1 MILTGNEDLRVK
13 KTITGIK
20 TAFEALI
27 CEKEYDRIT
36 VKELCDRA
44 QVNKKTFYHY
54 YETLDA
60 LLAELQLELSSAYL
74 ERIKH
79 FKLPEELDKVN
90 REFFLYSAEQG
101 TAYEKITISGLY
113 HAIRDEMIA
122 DVNDAGWGKEN
133 QPIVDLLK
141 QYAEMKQATPAH
153 ISLAWMLHKYPN
165 VVPIPGSK
173 NKERIVENLSAANV
187 ELAEGEFNALE
198 ASLNQCR
205 VYGHRGLGGF

>member
-60 LLAELQLELSSAYL
+60 LLGELQMELSSGYL

-101 TAYEKITISGLY
+101 TTYEKITISGMY

-122 DVNDAGWGKEN
+122 DVNDAGWGK
-133 QPIVDLLK
+133 
-141 QYAEMKQATPAH
+141 
-153 ISLAWMLHKYPN
+153 
-165 VVPIPGSK
+165 
-173 NKERIVENLSAANV
+173 SAA
-187 ELAEGEFNALE
+187 FNRLTDYQKRMLMMFINN
-198 ASLNQCR
+198 ASLGAYRQWIEDGKQMPLEDVIEMTNCL
-205 VYGHRGLGGF
+205 VLGGVRSFFK

>member
-27 CEKEYDRIT
+27 CKKEYDRIT

-74 ERIKH
+74 ERIRH
-79 FKLPEELDKVN
+79 FRLPEELDKVN

-122 DVNDAGWGKEN
+122 DVNDAGWGKSEAFN
-133 QPIVDLLK
+133 RLTDYQK
-141 QYAEMKQATPAH
+141 R
-153 ISLAWMLHKYPN
+153 MLMTFIN
-165 VVPIPGSK
+165 
-173 NKERIVENLSAANV
+173 N
-187 ELAEGEFNALE
+187 
-198 ASLNQCR
+198 ASLGAYRQWIEDGKQMPLEDVIEMTNCL
-205 VYGHRGLGGF
+205 VLGGVRSFFK